1 MKIFI
6 ILGTGNS
13 GAGAIHD
20 YLLSREDFFSPF
32 NGKEFRLVNDP
43 DGIDELYNSFYKN
56 FSFNGATNKFFN
68 FKEFTKNFF
77 YSRYNTKN
85 KILDKNFLYISEKFS
100 KKIISL
106 EYNGSPQ
113 FYLDK
118 INIIKKINFY
128 FQRFILK
135 KNPKNINLLNMIL
148 PCDEKLFLSYCENY
162 LNEIFKLSKDYDENK
177 NIVIE
182 QGGNFLCPISSTKYY
197 GLKKEVIFVERDPK
211 AIFWSMKRRNSMAY
225 PGHNVKLFVKWFRE
239 MQKKINFDEY
249 NKIIKIRYE
258 DFFSD
263 FEEQKIKLCHKL
275 NISLNTKDNFNLV
288 YTKKNLFK
296 FRDQL
301 SNEEIKYIDKEL
313 KEYT

>member
-1 MKIFI
+1 MRIFI
-6 ILGTGNS
+6 ILGSGNS

-20 YLLSREDFFSPF
+20 YLLSRDDFFSPF

-56 FSFNGATNKFFN
+56 FSFNGASNKFDN
-68 FKEFTKNFF
+68 FLNFINNF
-77 YSRYNTKN
+77 YYSRYNIKN
-85 KILDKNFLYISEKFS
+85 KVLNKKFLDISHKFT

-106 EYNGSPQ
+106 NYNGSPQ

-118 INIIKKINFY
+118 VNIIKKINFY

-135 KNPKNINLLNMIL
+135 KRSKNIKLLNMIL
-148 PCDEKLFLSYCENY
+148 PCNEKLFLSYCENY
-162 LNEIFKLSKDYDENK
+162 LYEIFKLSKNYDESK

-182 QGGNFLCPISSTKYY
+182 QGGNFLSPLSSTKYY
-197 GLKKEVIFVERDPK
+197 GLKKEIIIVKRNPK

-225 PGHNVKLFVKWFRE
+225 PGHDVKLFVKWFRE
-239 MQKKINFDEY
+239 MQKKINFGEY
-249 NKIIKIRYE
+249 DKVIKIKYE

-263 FEEQKIKLCHKL
+263 FEKQKKDLCLKL
-275 NISLNTKDNFNLV
+275 NISSNIKDNFNLI

-296 FRDQL
+296 FKDKL
-301 SNEEIKYIDKEL
+301 SNEEIKYIDEEL
-313 KEYT
+313 KEFS